1 MKFTAFAT
9 SIALTGA
16 CAGALAASTT
26 ATTGAAAPALAAT
39 NTSTATSATAPI
51 AKPRPP
57 ATSPA
62 APGSPAATGTAAAG
76 TSASP
81 DSGDGAAAADTAPLP
96 PPSSAAQHL
105 YASAK
110 NDILQVRS
118 LLKSGRTQ
126 SSVGSGFLIGTS
138 NLVVTNYHVVSQF
151 ALDPDTY
158 VGEWVDT
165 SGQRGNVELLAVDVL
180 HDLAVLR
187 VNRNG
192 TGFFKIP
199 DQLAKLTQGQYLYS
213 MGNPL
218 DLGFAISEGAYNGV
232 IARSFYDQLM
242 FTGPI
247 NSGMSGG
254 PSVTVD
260 GSVAG
265 VNVSKRLDGELVSF
279 LVPARFAQDL
289 LRKVEQQQ
297 GKAPGDFTSV
307 VAGQLL
313 NHQRAMV
320 DQLLASPLSL
330 KPMGPYQVPVR
341 ESEQMRCWGR
351 SNVKAD
357 KPFTVDDA
365 SCAMESAIFVS
376 GSLQTGQLSIRH
388 QFLRS
393 VGLDKLRF
401 AQLAS
406 ASFKNEHFGSTKDTR
421 LTGPNCTEEFVKN
434 KNLPLRA
441 VLCVRAYRKF
451 AGLYDFALL
460 TATTDQGLMS
470 LQSRLDARGV
480 SYDNGMRVSRV
491 FLESLSL
498 APTNAPLPARAPATK
513 AAGKP
518 ATKSATQP
526 AMEAATKPAGQ
537 IPARPANKNAAVAG
551 NTIAGGAQ

>member
-1 MKFTAFAT
+1 MKF
-9 SIALTGA
+9 SVIVCSLALTWA
-16 CAGALAASTT
+16 TTAALAAPTT
-26 ATTGAAAPALAAT
+26 SPVTPAPAAPAAPAL
-39 NTSTATSATAPI
+39 
-51 AKPRPP
+51 KP
-57 ATSPA
+57 
-62 APGSPAATGTAAAG
+62 APGAPGAKAD
-76 TSASP
+76 P
-81 DSGDGAAAADTAPLP
+81 GDPAAAAATDTAPLP
-96 PPSSAAQHL
+96 PPSTAAQHL

-151 ALDPDTY
+151 ALDPATY

-192 TGFFKIP
+192 TGFFKMP
-199 DQLAKLTQGQYLYS
+199 DQLARLTQGQYLYS

-289 LRKVEQQQ
+289 LRKVERQN
-297 GKAPGDFTSV
+297 KPPADFTAV

-313 NHQRAMV
+313 SHQRAMV

-351 SNVKAD
+351 SSVKAD

-376 GSLQTGQLSIRH
+376 GSLQTGQISIRH
-388 QFLRS
+388 QFMRS
-393 VGLDKLRF
+393 NGLDQLRF

-406 ASFKNEHFGSTKDTR
+406 ASFKNEHFGSFKDAR
-421 LTGPNCTEEFVKN
+421 LTGPNCTEDFVKS
-434 KNLPLRA
+434 KNVPLRA

-480 SYDNGMRVSRV
+480 SYDNGMRLTQT
-491 FLESLSL
+491 FLDALSH
-498 APTNAPLPARAPATK
+498 PAK
-513 AAGKP
+513 KP
-518 ATKSATQP
+518 AVA
-526 AMEAATKPAGQ
+526 KP
-537 IPARPANKNAAVAG
+537 V
-551 NTIAGGAQ
+551 AGGAR

>member
-1 MKFTAFAT
+1 MKVHKLASTL
-9 SIALTGA
+9 ALIWA
-16 CAGALAASTT
+16 CAASGAALAAP
-26 ATTGAAAPALAAT
+26 AAPAAA
-39 NTSTATSATAPI
+39 
-51 AKPRPP
+51 KPP
-57 ATSPA
+57 ATPPA
-62 APGSPAATGTAAAG
+62 AAQPAATEPDAAG
-76 TSASP
+76 
-81 DSGDGAAAADTAPLP
+81 ADAAPLP

-105 YASAK
+105 YAAAK

-165 SGQRGNVELLAVDVL
+165 GGQRGNVELLAVDVL

-187 VNRNG
+187 VSRNG
-192 TGFFKIP
+192 TGFFKMP
-199 DQLAKLTQGQYLYS
+199 DQLARLTQGQYLYS

-279 LVPARFAQDL
+279 LVPARYAQDL
-289 LRKVEQQQ
+289 LKKVAAQA
-297 GKAPGDFTSV
+297 KAPTDFTAV

-313 NHQRAMV
+313 AHQSAMV
-320 DQLLASPLSL
+320 NQLLSSPLSL

-376 GSLQTGQLSIRH
+376 GSLQTGQIAIRH

-393 VGLDKLRF
+393 AGLDKLRF

-406 ASFKNEHFGSTKDTR
+406 ASFKNEHFGSNKDAR
-421 LTGPNCTEEFVKN
+421 LTGPNCTEDFVKN
-434 KNLPLRA
+434 QDLPLRA

-460 TATTDQGLMS
+460 TASTDQGLMS
-470 LQSRLDARGV
+470 LQSRIDARGV
-480 SYDNGMRVSRV
+480 SYENGLRLTRV
-491 FLESLSL
+491 FLDSLSH
-498 APTNAPLPARAPATK
+498 APAP
-513 AAGKP
+513 AAAP
-518 ATKSATQP
+518 
-526 AMEAATKPAGQ
+526 
-537 IPARPANKNAAVAG
+537 AVAKK
-551 NTIAGGAQ
+551 GGAK

>member
-1 MKFTAFAT
+1 MKATALASTLVFT
-9 SIALTGA
+9 LA
-16 CAGALAASTT
+16 CAGALAAP
-26 ATTGAAAPALAAT
+26 TGAAPQRALAPA
-39 NTSTATSATAPI
+39 
-51 AKPRPP
+51 AKVP
-57 ATSPA
+57 PA
-62 APGSPAATGTAAAG
+62 APPTTAPATDAEN
-76 TSASP
+76 P
-81 DSGDGAAAADTAPLP
+81 DAAPLP

-105 YASAK
+105 YAAAK

-138 NLVVTNYHVVSQF
+138 NLVLTNYHVVSQF

-165 SGQRGNVELLAVDVL
+165 GGQRGNVELLAVDVL

-187 VNRNG
+187 VSRNG
-192 TGFFKIP
+192 TGFFKMP
-199 DQLAKLTQGQYLYS
+199 EQLAKLSQGQYLYS

-232 IARSFYDQLM
+232 ITRSFYDQLM

-254 PSVTVD
+254 PTVTAD
-260 GSVAG
+260 GAVAG

-279 LVPARFAQDL
+279 LVPARDAQAL
-289 LRKVEQQQ
+289 LKKVEEQK
-297 GKAPGDFTSV
+297 KAPTDFTAV

-313 NHQRAMV
+313 AHQRAMV
-320 DQLLASPLSL
+320 DQLLATPLSL
-330 KPMGPYQVPVR
+330 KPMGPYMVPVR

-376 GSLQTGQLSIRH
+376 GSLQTGQISIRH

-393 VGLDKLRF
+393 AGLDQLRF

-406 ASFKNEHFGSTKDTR
+406 TSFKNEHFGSNKDAR
-421 LTGPNCTEEFVKN
+421 LTGPSCTEDFVKN
-434 KNLPLRA
+434 KDLPLRA

-460 TATTDQGLMS
+460 TASTDQGLMS
-470 LQSRLDARGV
+470 LQSRIDARGV
-480 SYDNGMRVSRV
+480 SYENGLRLTRV
-491 FLESLSL
+491 FLDSL
-498 APTNAPLPARAPATK
+498 ALAPK
-513 AAGKP
+513 K
-518 ATKSATQP
+518 
-526 AMEAATKPAGQ
+526 
-537 IPARPANKNAAVAG
+537 
-551 NTIAGGAQ
+551 GGAK

>member
-1 MKFTAFAT
+1 MKVTRLASTLVLIWA
-9 SIALTGA
+9 A
-16 CAGALAASTT
+16 AGHGAAS
-26 ATTGAAAPALAAT
+26 AAAPAQPVAKAPAAP
-39 NTSTATSATAPI
+39 AAPATAPH
-51 AKPRPP
+51 ATPP
-57 ATSPA
+57 A
-62 APGSPAATGTAAAG
+62 AAT
-76 TSASP
+76 P
-81 DSGDGAAAADTAPLP
+81 DGAAANSDAAPLP

-165 SGQRGNVELLAVDVL
+165 GGQRGNVELLAVDVL

-187 VNRNG
+187 VSRNG
-192 TGFFKIP
+192 TGFFKMP
-199 DQLAKLTQGQYLYS
+199 PQLARLTQGQYLYS

-254 PSVTVD
+254 PSVTAD

-265 VNVSKRLDGELVSF
+265 INVSKRLDGELVSF
-279 LVPARFAQDL
+279 LVPARYAQDIL
-289 LRKVEQQQ
+289 NKVETQQ
-297 GKAPGDFTSV
+297 KAPTDFTAV

-313 NHQRAMV
+313 AHQTAMV
-320 DQLLASPLSL
+320 NQLLSSPLSL

-376 GSLQTGQLSIRH
+376 GSLQTGQIAIRH

-393 VGLDKLRF
+393 AGLDKLRF

-406 ASFKNEHFGSTKDTR
+406 ASFRNEHFGSNKDSR
-421 LTGPNCTEEFVKN
+421 LTGPNCTEDFVKN
-434 KNLPLRA
+434 KDLPLRA

-460 TATTDQGLMS
+460 TASTDQGLMS

-480 SYDNGMRVSRV
+480 SYENGLRLSRV
-491 FLESLSL
+491 FLDSLSL
-498 APTNAPLPARAPATK
+498 
-513 AAGKP
+513 KP
-518 ATKSATQP
+518 APVA
-526 AMEAATKPAGQ
+526 EAAK
-537 IPARPANKNAAVAG
+537 K
-551 NTIAGGAQ
+551 GGAK

>member
-1 MKFTAFAT
+1 MKFTALAT

-16 CAGALAASTT
+16 CAGALAAPTTANPAAPTLAAANAATAAATST
-26 ATTGAAAPALAAT
+26 ATT
-39 NTSTATSATAPI
+39 SATSATAPPK
-51 AKPRPP
+51 AKAPP
-57 ATSPA
+57 AVPPQVAPTAPTSPT
-62 APGSPAATGTAAAG
+62 STAATDPADP
-76 TSASP
+76 SAT
-81 DSGDGAAAADTAPLP
+81 GAAADTAPLP

-192 TGFFKIP
+192 TGFFKMP
-199 DQLAKLTQGQYLYS
+199 DQLARLTQGQYLYS

-289 LRKVEQQQ
+289 LRKVEQQA
-297 GKAPGDFTSV
+297 KAPVDFTSV

-313 NHQRAMV
+313 SHQRAMV
-320 DQLLASPLSL
+320 DQLLSSPLSL

-388 QFLRS
+388 QFLRGA
-393 VGLDKLRF
+393 GLDKLRF

-406 ASFKNEHFGSTKDTR
+406 ASFKNEHFGSNKDTR
-421 LTGPNCTEEFVKN
+421 LTGPSCTEDFVKN

-498 APTNAPLPARAPATK
+498 APAGAGTPARAPAGK
-513 AAGKP
+513 AGKTGKP
-518 ATKSATQP
+518 SSVAAARQVPPSAKP
-526 AMEAATKPAGQ
+526 AM
-537 IPARPANKNAAVAG
+537 
-551 NTIAGGAQ
+551 GGAQ

>member
-1 MKFTAFAT
+1 MKVA
-9 SIALTGA
+9 ALASTLVLTWA
-16 CAGALAASTT
+16 SAGALAASAAPAAKPAGAPPAAT
-26 ATTGAAAPALAAT
+26 AAPTAPANPAASGAAAPAGEA
-39 NTSTATSATAPI
+39 SA
-51 AKPRPP
+51 
-57 ATSPA
+57 
-62 APGSPAATGTAAAG
+62 
-76 TSASP
+76 
-81 DSGDGAAAADTAPLP
+81 AAAADTAPLP

-192 TGFFKIP
+192 TGFFKMP
-199 DQLAKLTQGQYLYS
+199 EQLAKLTQGQYLYS

-279 LVPARFAQDL
+279 LVPGRFAQDL
-289 LRKVEQQQ
+289 LKRVEDQK
-297 GKAPGDFTSV
+297 KAPADFTAV

-313 NHQRAMV
+313 THQKAMV

-376 GSLQTGQLSIRH
+376 GSLQTGQISIRH

-393 VGLDKLRF
+393 AGLDKLRF

-406 ASFKNEHFGSTKDTR
+406 ASFKNENFGSNKDAR
-421 LTGPNCTEEFVKN
+421 LTGPNCTEDFVKN
-434 KNLPLRA
+434 QNLPLRA

-451 AGLYDFALL
+451 SGLYDFALL

-480 SYDNGMRVSRV
+480 SYDNGMRLSRV
-491 FLESLSL
+491 FLESLAL
-498 APTNAPLPARAPATK
+498 APKTPPKKTI
-513 AAGKP
+513 AAKP
-518 ATKSATQP
+518 AKG
-526 AMEAATKPAGQ
+526 AAQ
-537 IPARPANKNAAVAG
+537 
-551 NTIAGGAQ
+551 

>member
-1 MKFTAFAT
+1 MNFQRLIV
-9 SIALTGA
+9 SLLVS
-16 CAGALAASTT
+16 CSAGAVWAASGAAVGAAPAASTP
-26 ATTGAAAPALAAT
+26 AAASHPSAPAVAARRT
-39 NTSTATSATAPI
+39 EATPA
-51 AKPRPP
+51 AKPAP
-57 ATSPA
+57 AQSA
-62 APGSPAATGTAAAG
+62 AS
-76 TSASP
+76 
-81 DSGDGAAAADTAPLP
+81 DDEDGADNAPLP

-105 YASAK
+105 YGAAR
-110 NDILQVRS
+110 NDLLQVRT

-138 NLVVTNYHVVSQF
+138 NLVITNYHVVSQF

-165 SGQRGNVELLAVDVL
+165 SGQHGNVELLAVDVL

-187 VNRNG
+187 VSRSG
-192 TGFFKIP
+192 TGFFKMP
-199 DQLAKLTQGQYLYS
+199 EKLARLTQGQYLYAL
-213 MGNPL
+213 GNPL

-260 GSVAG
+260 GAVAG
-265 VNVSKRLDGELVSF
+265 INVSKRLDGELVSF
-279 LVPARFAQDL
+279 LVPARYAQDL
-289 LRKVEQQQ
+289 LRQVGEQT
-297 GKAPGDFTSV
+297 KAPASFSAI
-307 VAGQLL
+307 VAAQLL
-313 NHQRAMV
+313 RHQSAMV
-320 DQLLASPLSL
+320 DQLLATPLSL
-330 KPMGPYQVPVR
+330 KTMGPYQVPVR

-376 GSLQTGQLSIRH
+376 GSLQTGQIAIRH

-393 VGLDKLRF
+393 AGLDQYRF

-406 ASFKNEHFGSTKDTR
+406 ASFKNENFGNNKDSR
-421 LTGPNCTEEFVKN
+421 LTAPQCTEDFVNNAK
-434 KNLPLRA
+434 LPLRA

-460 TATTDQGLMS
+460 TASTDHSLMS
-470 LQSRLDARGV
+470 LQSRIDARGV
-480 SYDNGMRVSRV
+480 SYDNGLRLTRA
-491 FLESLSL
+491 FLTAL
-498 APTNAPLPARAPATK
+498 THAPAPK
-513 AAGKP
+513 
-518 ATKSATQP
+518 
-526 AMEAATKPAGQ
+526 
-537 IPARPANKNAAVAG
+537 
-551 NTIAGGAQ
+551 GGAK

>member
-1 MKFTAFAT
+1 MKFNKLAV
-9 SIALTGA
+9 SIALSWASGA
-16 CAGALAASTT
+16 ALAA
-26 ATTGAAAPALAAT
+26 PAT
-39 NTSTATSATAPI
+39 NTPAPPPQLAAAQSSAKAS
-51 AKPRPP
+51 A
-57 ATSPA
+57 PA
-62 APGSPAATGTAAAG
+62 ADNADAT
-76 TSASP
+76 
-81 DSGDGAAAADTAPLP
+81 PLP
-96 PPSSAAQHL
+96 QPSSSAQHL

-187 VNRNG
+187 VSRNG

-199 DQLAKLTQGQYLYS
+199 EQLAKLTQGQYLYS
-213 MGNPL
+213 LGNPL

-260 GSVAG
+260 GAVAG

-279 LVPARFAQDL
+279 LVPARYAQDL
-289 LRKVEQQQ
+289 LKRVEQQK
-297 GKAPGDFTSV
+297 KAPADFTAI

-313 NHQRAMV
+313 THQRAMV

-388 QFLRS
+388 QYLRS
-393 VGLDKLRF
+393 TGLGQLRF

-406 ASFKNEHFGSTKDTR
+406 ASFKNEHFGNNKDTR
-421 LTGPNCTEEFVKN
+421 LTGPQCTEDFVKN
-434 KNLPLRA
+434 KDVPLRA

-480 SYDNGMRVSRV
+480 SYENGLRLSRV
-491 FLESLSL
+491 FIDSIGL
-498 APTNAPLPARAPATK
+498 APVVKKPEKPAPAAK
-513 AAGKP
+513 
-518 ATKSATQP
+518 
-526 AMEAATKPAGQ
+526 
-537 IPARPANKNAAVAG
+537 
-551 NTIAGGAQ
+551 GGAR

>member
-1 MKFTAFAT
+1 MKAYTLAAPSGT
-9 SIALTGA
+9 PPLA
-16 CAGALAASTT
+16 ALAAALTLSLAGTAALAAPVTPAAAASATT
-26 ATTGAAAPALAAT
+26 APAAAPAAPAAP
-39 NTSTATSATAPI
+39 AKPAAPATAPG
-51 AKPRPP
+51 AS
-57 ATSPA
+57 AGQA
-62 APGSPAATGTAAAG
+62 AEGAG
-76 TSASP
+76 A
-81 DSGDGAAAADTAPLP
+81 DSAPLP

-105 YASAK
+105 YAAAK

-126 SSVGSGFLIGTS
+126 SSVGSGFLIGTG

-165 SGQRGNVELLAVDVL
+165 GGQRGNVELLAVDVL

-192 TGFFKIP
+192 TGFFKMP
-199 DQLAKLTQGQYLYS
+199 EQLARLTQGQYLYS

-254 PSVTVD
+254 PSVTAD
-260 GSVAG
+260 GAVAG

-279 LVPARFAQDL
+279 LVPARYAQDL
-289 LRKVEQQQ
+289 LRKVAQQD
-297 GKAPGDFTSV
+297 KPPADFNAV
-307 VAGQLL
+307 VASQLL
-313 NHQRAMV
+313 SHQRAMV

-351 SNVKAD
+351 SSVKGD

-376 GSLQTGQLSIRH
+376 GSLQTGQISIRH
-388 QFLRS
+388 QFIRS
-393 VGLDKLRF
+393 NGLDQLRF
-401 AQLAS
+401 ARLVS
-406 ASFKNEHFGSTKDTR
+406 ESFRNEHFGSFKDSR
-421 LTGPNCTEEFVKN
+421 LTGPNCTESFVKN
-434 KNLPLRA
+434 NKLPLRA

-460 TATTDQGLMS
+460 TGSTDQGLMN

-480 SYDNGMRVSRV
+480 SYDNGLRLTRV
-491 FLESLSL
+491 FLDALTL
-498 APTNAPLPARAPATK
+498 APAGKAPARRAEAAKPGPATT
-513 AAGKP
+513 GG
-518 ATKSATQP
+518 QP
-526 AMEAATKPAGQ
+526 
-537 IPARPANKNAAVAG
+537 
-551 NTIAGGAQ
+551 

>member
-1 MKFTAFAT
+1 M
-9 SIALTGA
+9 
-16 CAGALAASTT
+16 
-26 ATTGAAAPALAAT
+26 APGT
-39 NTSTATSATAPI
+39 
-51 AKPRPP
+51 
-57 ATSPA
+57 PA
-62 APGSPAATGTAAAG
+62 APGEA
-76 TSASP
+76 
-81 DSGDGAAAADTAPLP
+81 AAAADAAPLP

-105 YASAK
+105 YASAR

-165 SGQRGNVELLAVDVL
+165 SGKRGNVELLAVDVL

-187 VNRNG
+187 VSRNG
-192 TGFFKIP
+192 TGFFKMP
-199 DQLAKLTQGQYLYS
+199 EQLARLTQGQYLYS

-289 LRKVEQQQ
+289 LRKVAQQ
-297 GKAPGDFTSV
+297 ARPPADFNAV
-307 VAGQLL
+307 VASQLL
-313 NHQRAMV
+313 SHQRAMV
-320 DQLLASPLSL
+320 DQLLATPLSL
-330 KPMGPYQVPVR
+330 KPMGPYLVPVR

-351 SNVKAD
+351 SSVKAD

-376 GSLQTGQLSIRH
+376 GSLQTGQINIRH
-388 QFLRS
+388 QFMRS
-393 VGLDKLRF
+393 NGLDQLRF
-401 AQLAS
+401 AQLAT
-406 ASFKNEHFGSTKDTR
+406 ASFKNEHFGNFKDSR
-421 LTGPNCTEEFVKN
+421 LTGPNCTEDFVRSKDV
-434 KNLPLRA
+434 PLRA

-460 TATTDQGLMS
+460 TAATDQGAMS

-480 SYDNGMRVSRV
+480 SYDNGMRLTQV
-491 FLESLSL
+491 FLESFAL
-498 APTNAPLPARAPATK
+498 APKQAVRA
-513 AAGKP
+513 KP
-518 ATKSATQP
+518 A
-526 AMEAATKPAGQ
+526 
-537 IPARPANKNAAVAG
+537 
-551 NTIAGGAQ
+551 AGGAR